1 MASAKEKYSAA
12 EFKKEVLD
20 AEMGKSKNLR
30 KMSPL
35 RMISAGGFV
44 AVSVFGNRSSTEDID
59 YILDPELKDLPKAEK
74 KLSIAIEE
82 AADQLRIGKNWI
94 NDSMAVF
101 TVGENR
107 KTLFRQSIQQNEIL
121 FQGKHIIIYAV
132 KWQWALTR
140 KLIRLGSNVKGDRDP
155 DIDLSDSVAL
165 ARRIVQQNGAPLK
178 RDVIKGWTE
187 NIYTPIED
195 KVLDQVA
202 AEYVRKY
209 GTQGII

>member
-20 AEMGKSKNLR
+20 AEMDKSKNLR

-44 AVSVFGNRSSTEDID
+44 AVSLFGNRSSTEDID

-74 KLSIAIEE
+74 KLSIAIGE

-107 KTLFRQSIQQNEIL
+107 KTLFRESIQQNEIL

-132 KWQWALTR
+132 NSFGLVILSRWRGESSNRMALHSSET
-140 KLIRLGSNVKGDRDP
+140 SSKGGQKKNNTP
-155 DIDLSDSVAL
+155 
-165 ARRIVQQNGAPLK
+165 
-178 RDVIKGWTE
+178 TE
-187 NIYTPIED
+187 NE
-195 KVLDQVA
+195 VLDQVA